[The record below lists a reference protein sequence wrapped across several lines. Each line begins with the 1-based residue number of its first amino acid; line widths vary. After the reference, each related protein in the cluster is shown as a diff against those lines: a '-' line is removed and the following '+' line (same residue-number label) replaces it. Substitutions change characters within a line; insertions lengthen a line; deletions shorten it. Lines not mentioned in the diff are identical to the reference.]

1 MSEHGSQT
9 GSPIPDKSIV
19 NCLKAV
25 KDYRSQSISKWE
37 AITPLSNQP
46 LLAWIASRDPLLEAH
61 ILQCSMNMTSYSPRQ
76 ALKDFDDP
84 NQMENRIVSS
94 KKTLMERLDLS
105 DPPHKADH
113 LNPSDGNSMIH
124 SMLGRS
130 KKKLR
135 LPLFQQILSALAPWS
150 KTTPLTS
157 NMHSGPYNL
166 LDHSLHSPNP
176 SGSMSYQE
184 QWSTLMLFSQ
194 GSFPPSLMT
203 RLPPPL
209 GISIS
214 QSEVANHPRLS
225 KLMETGPSPGIQ
237 PPWPSSAL
245 SLTEPASYD
254 NTPSTSFSFSEPFQ
268 HPTGKSSIL
277 TKPYAT
283 MLAKSSM
290 LS

>member
-9 GSPIPDKSIV
+9 GSPVPDKSVI

-46 LLAWIASRDPLLEAH
+46 LLEAH

-76 ALKDFDDP
+76 ALKDFDNP

-94 KKTLMERLDLS
+94 KKTLMERLN
-105 DPPHKADH
+105 PPHEADH
-113 LNPSDGNSMIH
+113 LNPSNGNSMIH

-130 KKKLR
+130 KKKLH
-135 LPLFQQILSALAPWS
+135 LPLFQWISSAPTPWS
-150 KTTPLTS
+150 KTTLLTL

-184 QWSTLMLFSQ
+184 QWSTLTLFSQ
-194 GSFPPSLMT
+194 GSSPPTLMT

-225 KLMETGPSPGIQ
+225 KLMETGPSPVIQ

-245 SLTEPASYD
+245 SLTEPASYN
-254 NTPSTSFSFSEPFQ
+254 NTQSMSFSFLEPFW

-277 TKPYAT
+277 TKPYAA
-283 MLAKSSM
+283 MSAKSSM